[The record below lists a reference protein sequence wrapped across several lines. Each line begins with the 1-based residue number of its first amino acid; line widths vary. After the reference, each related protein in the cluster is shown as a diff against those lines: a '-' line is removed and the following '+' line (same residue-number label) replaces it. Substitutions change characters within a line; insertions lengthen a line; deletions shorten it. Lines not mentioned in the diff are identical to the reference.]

1 MVGAH
6 ICLWRIR
13 TSGQQSGS
21 VHRNQLSRTY
31 HFVCLARVEL
41 DLAVL
46 CPIFDLRILIQNSF
60 ANRNMRT
67 DVTVRRFSWPLP
79 AALIAVLALMVLFPT
94 PSHAYAGPGAGFA
107 VLSSFWTLFV
117 AFLYSAYAFLTWP
130 LRHLLRLLR
139 RRKGSGKAQ
148 IKRAVILGF
157 DGMDPELAERF
168 IGEGMLPNLA
178 RLQQQGTFR
187 KLRTT
192 FPPISPV
199 AWSTFMTGVNP
210 GKHNIY
216 DFLARDQNNY
226 LPFLS
231 SAEIRGP
238 KRSVKIGKYTI
249 PLGKARIKG
258 MRRGTPFW
266 HWLGEAGIFSSV
278 IRVPVTFPPEKFSG
292 VLLSGM
298 CVPDLKGSQG
308 TFCFCTTRREGDKF
322 REGGVR
328 IPIHRNGSVLKT
340 YIPGPDDPL
349 AGEQS
354 RELRAHFEI
363 RPHLDRAQAQITTD
377 SEQFTLKV
385 GEYSEWISVKFKA
398 GLGFS
403 ARGICKFYLK
413 EVSPEVEVYVTPVN
427 IDPGRPDLPIAHP
440 VTYSI
445 YLAKLFGPYATL
457 GLAEDTWALNE
468 KVLDDSAFLAQCYS
482 NHHDREQMLFD
493 ALEKT
498 KQGLCACVFDTTD
511 RVQHM
516 FWRYLEEDHPAARDV
531 PRDQRPQV
539 IPDLYRRMDDLVG
552 RVMQQIDGDTLL
564 LVVSDHGF
572 KSFARC
578 VNVNAWLHQN
588 GYLAL
593 KPGKTESGD
602 WFEDVDWSRTR
613 AYTMGLNGL
622 YLNLKGRERQG
633 IVKPGADAEA
643 LKKDLQSKLDGL
655 TDPASGKTGITNVFD
670 CDTTYAGP
678 YVDNAPDLIVGYAA
692 GFRASWDS
700 VMGKVTTQIFED
712 NLKAW
717 SGDHCIDPRLVPGVL
732 FSNRK
737 IADEKPEIVD
747 VAPTMLQ
754 LFGLKIPAYIDG
766 NAWAVT
772 APNA

>member
-1 MVGAH
+1 MRAVH
-6 ICLWRIR
+6 QPIR
-13 TSGQQSGS
+13 HRVTRFGRAWLQPCRYAPNKNEGFSPPGRPLRQQ
-21 VHRNQLSRTY
+21 L
-31 HFVCLARVEL
+31 LL
-41 DLAVL
+41 
-46 CPIFDLRILIQNSF
+46 
-60 ANRNMRT
+60 
-67 DVTVRRFSWPLP
+67 
-79 AALIAVLALMVLFPT
+79 ALIALTTLVFLFPT

-139 RRKGSGKAQ
+139 RRKSSGKAQ

-168 IGEGMLPNLA
+168 ISEGKLPNLA
-178 RLQQQGTFR
+178 MLQEQGTFR

-192 FPPISPV
+192 YPPISPV

-216 DFLARDQNNY
+216 DFLARDENNY

-231 SAEIRGP
+231 SAEIKGS

-249 PLGKARIKG
+249 PLGKPQIKG

-266 HWLGEAGIFSSV
+266 YWLGKAGIFSSV

-308 TFCFCTTRREGDKF
+308 TFCFCTTRGQGDKF

-328 IPIHRNGSVLKT
+328 IPIERNGQVLRS
-340 YIPGPDDPL
+340 YVPGPDDPL
-349 AGEQS
+349 ADGQS
-354 RELRAHFEI
+354 RELRAEFEI
-363 RPHLDRAQAQITTD
+363 RPDASKPQAQITLD
-377 SEQFTLKV
+377 SERFTLGV
-385 GEYSEWISVKFKA
+385 GEYSDWIPVKFKA

-413 EVSPEVEVYVTPVN
+413 EVSPEIEVYVTPVN
-427 IDPGRPDLPIAHP
+427 IDPGRPDLPISHP

-445 YLAKLFGPYATL
+445 YLARLFGPYATL

-468 KVLDDSAFLAQCYS
+468 KVLDDNAFLAQCYA
-482 NHHDREQMLFD
+482 NHDDRERMLFD

-498 KQGLCACVFDTTD
+498 QQGLCACVFDTTD

-516 FWRYLEEDHPAARDV
+516 FWRYLDEDHPAARNV
-531 PRDQRPQV
+531 PHDQHPQ
-539 IPDLYRRMDDLVG
+539 IIQDLYARMDALIG
-552 RVMQQIDGDTLL
+552 RVMEQIDEKTLL

-578 VNVNAWLHQN
+578 VNLNAWLRQN

-593 KPGKTESGD
+593 KPGKSESGD
-602 WFEDVDWSRTR
+602 WFEDVDWSRTN

-622 YLNLKGRERQG
+622 YLNVKGRERQG
-633 IVKPGADAEA
+633 IVQPGADAEA
-643 LKKDLQSKLDGL
+643 LKEELRAKLDGL
-655 TDPASGKTGITNVFD
+655 TDPSSGQIGITNF
-670 CDTTYAGP
+670 
-678 YVDNAPDLIVGYAA
+678 
-692 GFRASWDS
+692 
-700 VMGKVTTQIFED
+700 
-712 NLKAW
+712 
-717 SGDHCIDPRLVPGVL
+717 
-732 FSNRK
+732 
-737 IADEKPEIVD
+737 
-747 VAPTMLQ
+747 
-754 LFGLKIPAYIDG
+754 
-766 NAWAVT
+766 
-772 APNA
+772 

>member
-1 MVGAH
+1 
-6 ICLWRIR
+6 
-13 TSGQQSGS
+13 
-21 VHRNQLSRTY
+21 
-31 HFVCLARVEL
+31 
-41 DLAVL
+41 
-46 CPIFDLRILIQNSF
+46 
-60 ANRNMRT
+60 MRT
-67 DVTVRRFSWPLP
+67 GVRVRRFLPLAIAMIVLVVAFP
-79 AALIAVLALMVLFPT
+79 AT
-94 PSHAYAGPGAGFA
+94 GQAYAGPGAGFA

-117 AFLYSAYAFLTWP
+117 AFLYSAYAFVTWP
-130 LRHLLRLLR
+130 LRHLIRLLR
-139 RRKGSGKAQ
+139 RRKSVGKAQ

-168 IGEGMLPNLA
+168 IGEGKLPNLA
-178 RLQQQGTFR
+178 KLQQQGTFR

-192 FPPISPV
+192 YPPISPV

-216 DFLARDQNNY
+216 DFLSRDENNY

-231 SAEIRGP
+231 SAEIKGP
-238 KRSVKIGKYTI
+238 KRSLKIGKYTI
-249 PLGKARIKG
+249 PLGKAQIKG

-266 HWLGEAGIFSSV
+266 HWLGKGGIFSSV
-278 IRVPVTFPPEKFSG
+278 IRVPVTFPPEKFQG

-308 TFCFCTTRREGDKF
+308 TFCFCTTRSAGEKF
-322 REGGVR
+322 REGGMRV
-328 IPIHRNGSVLKT
+328 PIERSGSVLRT

-349 AGEQS
+349 AQQQG
-354 RELRAHFEI
+354 RELRAKFEI
-363 RPHLDRAQAQITTD
+363 RPDATKGQAEIVLD
-377 SEQFTLKV
+377 SERFTLKI
-385 GEYSEWISVKFKA
+385 GNSDWISVKFKA

-413 EVSPEVEVYVTPVN
+413 EVSPEVSVYVTPVN
-427 IDPGRPDLPIAHP
+427 IDPRRPDLPIAHP

-468 KVLDDSAFLAQCYS
+468 KVLDDDAFLAQCYS

-498 KQGLCACVFDTTD
+498 KSGLCACVFDTTD

-516 FWRYLEEDHPAARDV
+516 FWRYFEEHHPAAREANGNK
-531 PRDQRPQV
+531 RPDV
-539 IPDLYRRMDDLVG
+539 IPDLYSRMDVLIG
-552 RVMQQIDGDTLL
+552 RVMQQIDGQTLL

-578 VNVNAWLHQN
+578 VNINAWLHQN

-613 AYTMGLNGL
+613 AYTMGLNGI
-622 YLNLKGRERQG
+622 YLNMKGREREG
-633 IVKPGADAEA
+633 IVEPGAEAEA
-643 LKKDLQSKLDGL
+643 LKEELRAKLDGL
-655 TDPASGKTGITNVFD
+655 SDPASGNVGITNLFD
-670 CDTTYAGP
+670 CDATYAGP

-712 NLKAW
+712 NVKAW

-732 FSNRK
+732 FSNHK
-737 IADEKPEIVD
+737 ITDEKPAIVD
-747 VAPTMLQ
+747 VAPTILK
-754 LFGLKIPAYIDG
+754 LFGVGLPGNLDG
-766 NAWAVT
+766 KPWSVAT
-772 APNA
+772 TT